1 MSQRLSARI
10 RNWTHSLEEVAQS
23 RTIRRAQL
31 SFGAMWA
38 SESAFMVALG
48 VVAYREGGVAAV
60 GIVTGARMAAAALL
74 APWLATVADRVR
86 RERVLAC
93 VGLVRAAT
101 LGSAAVA
108 TAAGGPI
115 AATYGLAVV
124 ATIAQALYRPAHSA
138 LLPALCTSPQ
148 QLTSAN
154 AVRGMLD
161 SFATLGGPAA
171 AAILLA
177 ASGPAAVFAACA
189 AASLLGGLLVVGLS
203 YDAPP
208 RAKASAGG
216 GHELLQGFATIAANR
231 GLALI
236 TALGVVQTFTRG
248 CLTVFAVV
256 VAIDLLGTGDPGVG
270 VLTAAVGAGGML
282 GSLLA
287 FGLVGRGRLALWFGV
302 GVALFG
308 APLVGIGVVPEQAAA
323 IVLLGLVG
331 IGNALID
338 VGGFTLLARLADETV
353 LARMFAGFEAI
364 LTLGIAAGGLVTPL
378 VVELLG
384 VRAALVMIGLLAPLA
399 VAASWPALRRLDAEV
414 RVRDADIETMRP
426 IRMLGALPVATIEQ
440 LAGGLEH
447 ADFAPGHT
455 VFRQGERGEYFYIVQ
470 SGRAEVILDGRVVRT
485 LGAGDC
491 FGEIALLRDQPRT
504 ATVCASAGTHL
515 RVSRLRRSAYLTA
528 VTGYPAAAA
537 AGEDLVTSRL
547 EADTERLRLDDEGS
561 VSGGDTTRA
570 PEAQHVR
577 QAAAGDFDRPPE
589 PPKPAG
595 IRHRRE

>member
-504 ATVCASAGTHL
+504 ATVCASADTHL